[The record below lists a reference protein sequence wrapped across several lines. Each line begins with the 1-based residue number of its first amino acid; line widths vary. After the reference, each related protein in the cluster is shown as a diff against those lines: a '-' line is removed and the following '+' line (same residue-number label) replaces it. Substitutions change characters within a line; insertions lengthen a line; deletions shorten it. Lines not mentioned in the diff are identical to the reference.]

1 MRSFRLS
8 RFLATLALVATV
20 AASTMLSAG
29 VNTAPAGSS
38 AVAAPVEFEGPG
50 GCAPIPLC

>member
-1 MRSFRLS
+1 MRSIRLS

-29 VNTAPAGSS
+29 ASPAQSGSS
-38 AVAAPVEFEGPG
+38 AVAAPVQFEGPG
-50 GCAPIPLC
+50 SCAPIPLC